1 MKKKVLQI
9 LKMSA
14 ERRANDFYEA
24 EVDNIDDAF
33 IAFTVRTEE
42 LIKDL
47 EIIKNQVEPCFP
59 PSYDIFTLH
68 FKAYQKLVNER
79 MTEMLKNPKNEKVF
93 NEDPRMILEFSN
105 CISSCDRIVFE
116 GVQYHEQLFTDT
128 IYSVNLSFNNHL
140 IGDEE

>member
-1 MKKKVLQI
+1 MMMMPKKQASEESMKKKVLQI

-24 EVDNIDDAF
+24 EVDNIDDPF

-47 EIIKNQVEPCFP
+47 EVIKNQVEPCFP
-59 PSYDIFTLH
+59 PSYEIFNLH

-79 MTEMLKNPKNEKVF
+79 LTDILKNPKNEKIF
-93 NEDPRMILEFSN
+93 NEDPRLILEFSN
-105 CISSCDRIVFE
+105 CISNCDLFIYETLKCNDKF
-116 GVQYHEQLFTDT
+116 FTDT
-128 IYSVNLSFNNHL
+128 IY
-140 IGDEE
+140 